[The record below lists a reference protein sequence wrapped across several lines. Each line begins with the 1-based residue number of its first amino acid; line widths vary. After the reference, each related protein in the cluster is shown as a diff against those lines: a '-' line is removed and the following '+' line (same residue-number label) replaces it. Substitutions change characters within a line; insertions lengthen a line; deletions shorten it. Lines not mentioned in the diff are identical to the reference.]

1 MLVST
6 TDNRKTISNFHP
18 TKFRSVQNTM
28 GQITGEKARR
38 VTVGVGLKKRFFFFF
53 IYNIKMMGDLIG
65 SQYTTSRL
73 RPAACCL
80 EFQDSLNAYFFHF
93 S

>member
-1 MLVST
+1 
-6 TDNRKTISNFHP
+6 
-18 TKFRSVQNTM
+18 M

-65 SQYTTSRL
+65 SQYYVTFEAGCVLS
-73 RPAACCL
+73 
-80 EFQDSLNAYFFHF
+80 
-93 S
+93 